1 MGSIN
6 TLLSLDG
13 ESEFRRQLNLINA
26 NLKTLESELKAT
38 ASEFVTESGQLQ
50 HNTKLITNYS
60 KQIEFLK
67 AKEDV
72 LQQAVAH
79 TGQALEQ
86 ARTKI
91 ESSVAAYEKSQRM
104 VNYQKIAIESLTAAY
119 GVNSKEVQDAQ
130 LHLAELQK
138 AEKLA
143 AGEVTKAEKNVDK
156 IALSY
161 QRYKS
166 QLGDTRNQ
174 LNQVQSAEGKVGAET
189 KNTASSID
197 IASKATQAWDN
208 GLKILKASFDATVKS
223 VSALGRAL
231 ATAAS
236 TEVKAFEL
244 SIKAVSE
251 EVKLAAD
258 GFNKY
263 VEGVAKITKAIAGFA
278 YESGATFEE
287 SMSKVQAYSGVS
299 TEELEQLSQAAKDAG
314 ASTSKTAGEAADA
327 LGYLALNGY
336 KTEQMIN
343 TLMPVVKASEAG
355 TMDLATTANLTARS
369 LTAYGKSAEDAEEML
384 NILVAAQN
392 NSSTSLFDLLTAYSD
407 MAGTFKTLNI
417 PMEESATVLGV
428 FANQGKSGAEAATAL
443 SSVMLRLLGT
453 NKKANAAMESLG
465 VSAWNEDGSFRGLTE
480 TLRALGGA
488 MSNMTAEQETLIEA
502 QIGGVMRVQEL
513 KKLIDGVN
521 DVEAYNKVAN
531 PISTAFADNVL
542 YKTAEI
548 MLDNFKG
555 SVTLL
560 KSAIESLGIAI
571 FETFGERL
579 TETTQRVTEWVTT
592 LKESIENGNV
602 EDAVSSVMG
611 KANKEIKTQI
621 RYIATKLPRYLELIN
636 KVVFLGARYLI
647 QQTDEII
654 ERWLP
659 NLLKGFAQMLSGLAT
674 LLPKAAQ
681 TLAKGA
687 TTYFRGLVTALQ
699 KASQQIL
706 RVLPEVT
713 KTISEFFRDNASEL
727 FLAGLDILISLG
739 KGISENLP
747 QLVDTAVQII
757 KEICQ
762 GINQRIDTII
772 ETGGAIIGELARG
785 IIEVLPNLIETGF
798 RILTSLVRYITQNI
812 DEILNAAEPII
823 EELGKGIIDNLPLL
837 LQSAIDII
845 LKLVEYITQEDN
857 LEKLL
862 DAAVE
867 IVTILGKFLFE
878 NIDKIVEDV
887 SNAVESIASYFLND
901 ENVNKIYDVGAY
913 LGATLV
919 KGLVD
924 AVKNIIKTGSNIG
937 IKAVFSEMGDNW
949 GLDNNISNALASAI
963 IGKNADKSVGDI
975 FGEYFSNAFSNTAS
989 NDYRGSYNDLIKA
1002 IPDTNVNTAR
1012 NDSNAT
1018 RKVDVSFYGPI
1029 NVRQDTGK
1037 TIYEVLEESRALITE
1052 AELGKGR

>member
-91 ESSVAAYEKSQRM
+91 ESSRAAYEKSQRM

-236 TEVKAFEL
+236 AEVKAFEL

-299 TEELEQLSQAAKDAG
+299 TTELEQLAQAAKDAG
-314 ASTSKTAGEAADA
+314 ATTSKKASEAADA

-336 KTEQMIN
+336 KTEEMLN

-355 TMDLATTANLTARS
+355 ALDLATTANLTARS
-369 LTAYGKSAEDAEEML
+369 LTAYGKGSESAEEML

-392 NSSTSLFDLLTAYSD
+392 NSSTSLNDLLTAYAD
-407 MAGTFKTLNI
+407 MAGSFKTLDI
-417 PMEESATVLGV
+417 SMEESATILGV

-443 SSVMLRLLGT
+443 NAVMLRLLGT
-453 NKKANAAMESLG
+453 NNKAFDALESIG
-465 VSAWNEDGSFRGLTE
+465 VSAWNEDGSFRGLTT
-480 TLRALGGA
+480 TLRDLGSVMG
-488 MSNMTAEQETLIEA
+488 NLTKEQEILLET

-513 KKLIDGVN
+513 KKLIDGVM
-521 DVEAYNKVAN
+521 DEESYNKVAD
-531 PISTAFADNVL
+531 PIRRAFDDKVL
-542 YKTAEI
+542 YSTAEI
-548 MLDNFKG
+548 MLSNLKG
-555 SVTLL
+555 SITLL
-560 KSAIESLGIAI
+560 KSAMESLGIAI
-571 FETFGERL
+571 FETFGKRL
-579 TETTQRVTEWVTT
+579 TDTTKKVTEWVTM
-592 LKESIENGNV
+592 LKNSVEKGNIEG
-602 EDAVSSVMG
+602 AITRVMQ
-611 KANKEIKTQI
+611 KANKEVKLQI
-621 RYIATKLPRYLELIN
+621 GYIASKMPRYLNLIN
-636 KVVFLGARYLI
+636 QVIVDGAKYTLE
-647 QQTDEII
+647 QADKII
-654 ERWLP
+654 VRWLP
-659 NLLKGFAQMLSGLAT
+659 ILLRSFTNLLEKLAAML
-674 LLPKAAQ
+674 PDAARV
-681 TLAKGA
+681 LAKGA
-687 TTYFRGLVTALQ
+687 TTYFRGLITALQ
-699 KASQQIL
+699 KVSKKIIE
-706 RVLPEVT
+706 VLPEVT
-713 KTISEFFRDNASEL
+713 RTISEFFRDNASDL
-727 FLAGLDILISLG
+727 YLAGLDILISLAQ
-739 KGISENLP
+739 GISENLP

-757 KEICQ
+757 KEICH
-762 GINQRIDTII
+762 GINQRIDIII

-837 LQSAIDII
+837 LQSAIDIV

-857 LEKLL
+857 LEKLI

-867 IVTILGKFLFE
+867 IITALGKALFD
-878 NIDKIVEDV
+878 NIDRIIEDV
-887 SNAVESIASYFLND
+887 FKAVDNIVKYFLDD
-901 ENVNKIYDVGAY
+901 ENLNKLYDAGTY
-913 LGATLV
+913 LGAAIV
-919 KGLVD
+919 EGIVD
-924 AVKNIIKTGSNIG
+924 AFKNLIPTGVDIG
-937 IKAVFSEMGDNW
+937 IRSILRSKGISGPVQDALVGVINSRDWESKSFDFVTSAFDGFKSNSDTLDYISSLQSPYFDAAKEKNVSET
-949 GLDNNISNALASAI
+949 
-963 IGKNADKSVGDI
+963 KN
-975 FGEYFSNAFSNTAS
+975 
-989 NDYRGSYNDLIKA
+989 
-1002 IPDTNVNTAR
+1002 
-1012 NDSNAT
+1012 
-1018 RKVDVSFYGPI
+1018 VDVAFYGDI